1 MLFYPLY
8 LFQYTII
15 TISVSSSSSSSGS
28 IRIILISISF
38 SISFIT
44 MALFFFFLYTIQFI
58 INSTTGLI
66 HFKMETIIDF
76 FKFLFPIIIITLTIS
91 IPATLVGKLKPM
103 VLNI

>member
-15 TISVSSSSSSSGS
+15 TISVSSSSSSGS

-44 MALFFFFLYTIQFI
+44 VAMFFFFFLYTIQFI

-66 HFKMETIIDF
+66 HFKMETIVDF

-91 IPATLVGKLKPM
+91 IPATLAGKLKPM

>member
-15 TISVSSSSSSSGS
+15 TISVSSSSSSGS

-44 MALFFFFLYTIQFI
+44 VALFFFFLYTIQFI

-66 HFKMETIIDF
+66 HFKMETIVDF

-91 IPATLVGKLKPM
+91 IPATLAGKLKPM

>member
-15 TISVSSSSSSSGS
+15 TISVSSSSSSGS

-44 MALFFFFLYTIQFI
+44 VALFFFLYTIQFI

-66 HFKMETIIDF
+66 HFKMETIVDF

-91 IPATLVGKLKPM
+91 IPATLAGKLKPM